1 MLHLAS
7 VVNGLKGCWL
17 HLATT
22 FTSCCCH
29 GVTCNNHVQ
38 PLLVANASRLIS
50 FNGVL
55 LTSLYIP
62 LYGFQALV
70 LAKLMNI
77 VQEKASSSK
86 GYCAGCRNISHNDFY
101 GTIPVDYAN
110 IKVM

>member
-7 VVNGLKGCWL
+7 VINGLKGCWL

-29 GVTCNNHVQ
+29 DVTCNNHVQ
-38 PLLVANASRLIS
+38 PLLVASASRLIS

-55 LTSLYIP
+55 LTSLYIL

-70 LAKLMNI
+70 LAKFMKI
-77 VQEKASSSK
+77 VTRK
-86 GYCAGCRNISHNDFY
+86 GFKFKR
-101 GTIPVDYAN
+101 VLRW
-110 IKVM
+110 M